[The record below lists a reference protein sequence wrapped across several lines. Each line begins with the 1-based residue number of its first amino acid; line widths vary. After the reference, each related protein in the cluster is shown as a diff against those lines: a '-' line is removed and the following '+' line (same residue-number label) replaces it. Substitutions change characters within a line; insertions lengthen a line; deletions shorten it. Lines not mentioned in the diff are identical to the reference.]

1 MVWEAKNVHGKQ
13 NTGVRGE
20 MKKHEMVDRAEMGQL
35 GVPWESQEG
44 HHGEG
49 REGAVAGR

>member
-1 MVWEAKNVHGKQ
+1 MHGKQ
-13 NTGVRGE
+13 NTGVWGE
-20 MKKHEMVDRAEMGQL
+20 MKKHAMVDRAEMGQL

-49 REGAVAGR
+49 REGAVAGRWMRAEIL